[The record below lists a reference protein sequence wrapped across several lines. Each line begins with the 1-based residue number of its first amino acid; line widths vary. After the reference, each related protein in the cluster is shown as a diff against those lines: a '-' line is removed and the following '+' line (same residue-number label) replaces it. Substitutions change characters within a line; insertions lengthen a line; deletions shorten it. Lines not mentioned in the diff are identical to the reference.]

1 MEEEEVDQ
9 YDEFGNY
16 IGPIEETGEFGNDL
30 GRRNFDN
37 EIDVHV
43 DTEQHLNDNN
53 FYNNDGYINN
63 YNQMMVTSDSSAAL
77 VVLNED
83 KKYFPS
89 AMEIYGESVQV
100 MVEDEDAQALTEPII
115 APIKEILVDSVVG
128 EKSVPIFK
136 YSLE

>member
-1 MEEEEVDQ
+1 MEEEVDQ

-16 IGPIEETGEFGNDL
+16 IGPMEETGEFRNDL
-30 GRRNFDN
+30 VDN
-37 EIDVHV
+37 EIDVRA
-43 DTEQHLNDNN
+43 DTEQHLNDND

-63 YNQMMVTSDSSAAL
+63 YNQMVTSNSSATQ

-128 EKSVPIFK
+128 EKNVPIFK